1 MQVKKAARTS
11 AGRGTLQRRSW
22 MWLENSGSEA
32 REGGQVQEMATFYRY
47 RRMLWAL
54 RGHRRL
60 GSEQWPGGRWASAGA
75 GLGNQG

>member
-1 MQVKKAARTS
+1 
-11 AGRGTLQRRSW
+11 

-32 REGGQVQEMATFYRY
+32 GEGGQAQEIATSYRY

-54 RGHRRL
+54 GRHRRL
-60 GSEQWPGGRWASAGA
+60 WSGQWPDGRWASAGA